1 MRKYTN
7 AEKQNIIDAL
17 KTIVDKRVKFWQED
31 FDKDRELIQT
41 KENALPMIFIAREC
55 GTVLISVYLM
65 LPEGASVCS
74 NAIGTPCID
83 YMGFY
88 QFGVLNQYD
97 AQGCRP
103 YIIDNDRRRAYLE
116 VVEP

>member
-1 MRKYTN
+1 MFTTRFSW
-7 AEKQNIIDAL
+7 QL
-17 KTIVDKRVKFWQED
+17 MKTASA
-31 FDKDRELIQT
+31 T
-41 KENALPMIFIAREC
+41 
-55 GTVLISVYLM
+55 LM

-103 YIIDNDRRRAYLE
+103 YIIDNDRRRDTLY
-116 VVEP
+116 VEYYVEEAEYTRDDEEEEWEFCAGSNCYEREADNTPMSDKGKRSL